1 MKFDAVRLERRFI
14 FSVGTKMELRKV
26 YNDKEANS
34 RRKAMLA
41 GGNSERI
48 KASHFCGQ
56 RFLGDFD
63 SLIGTEKF
71 ASRIE
76 RRSK

>member
-1 MKFDAVRLERRFI
+1 MKFDAGRLERRFI

-41 GGNSERI
+41 VRNSESI
-48 KASHFCGQ
+48 KASHF
-56 RFLGDFD
+56 
-63 SLIGTEKF
+63 
-71 ASRIE
+71 ASKIFG
-76 RRSK
+76 